1 MSSFITL
8 PQAPVVA
15 GETGHLTDHNNIEA
29 GLLALW
35 TAVQQ
40 SMYNVCSPTYGA
52 DPTGAAD
59 SSTAIQNAI
68 NAAQAAGGG
77 IVCIPAGT
85 FKVAPN
91 VLTLNNGVTGYNNV
105 RIIGAGA
112 QSTVLKKSAN
122 GTLISMSGPATD
134 TTGATHAKYCSL
146 EQLHLSGNGN
156 TGLLLQLYYA
166 DDLFFRDLDLVN
178 NADVMVDSAEFW
190 DSRFYNCT
198 FESGGSATANAS
210 TPNVLLR
217 CSAAASGFGASVDSV
232 NNIHFI
238 GCRWEGF
245 RTGAVW
251 IQQGVSA
258 TGVPF
263 AIMFEHCKMESI
275 VINGG
280 PHLLVDSSCEAVFVD
295 NLYAF
300 SGGFAGG
307 YSTAQ
312 DVITWGAQDG
322 ALRNVY
328 ISTNAVQTVANGV
341 TMNSTKSGQ
350 NTLLQNVTA
359 IYNASGMPTGNHI
372 AYGTG
377 TGGFRLINCYSNQT
391 APTTLNPMDT
401 LVSPLST
408 NNALGMLVS
417 GDTVKRLAINFAG
430 NMSWGSGSGAA
441 DVVMGRSATGVL
453 ALTAG
458 IFQAQNGID
467 THNNAAVL
475 TPTFANGT
483 AAQLSDTT
491 RDYLVYLTVGTA
503 GTAFTVAIGPTSTPA
518 NTIVPSGTATS
529 GQVVSF
535 RLPAGWFVKWSATTA
550 TLAGQKAIGC

>member
-1 MSSFITL
+1 MTAFMTL
-8 PQAPVVA
+8 PQSSPVA
-15 GETGHLTDHNNIEA
+15 GQAGHINDHNNIRA

-40 SMYNVCSPTYGA
+40 SMYNVCSPTFGA
-52 DPTGAAD
+52 DPTGVSD

-68 NAAQAAGGG
+68 NAAGAAGGG

-85 FKVAPN
+85 FKVAPG
-91 VLTLNNGVTGYNNV
+91 VLKFNNGSTGFNNV
-105 RIIGAGA
+105 RVIGAGA
-112 QSTVLKKSAN
+112 QSTILQKSAN
-122 GTLISMSGPATD
+122 GVLIAMGGPATD

-146 EQLHLSGNGN
+146 ESLHISGNGN
-156 TGLLLQLYYA
+156 TGLLVQIYYA
-166 DDLFFRDLDLVN
+166 DDLVFRDLDLVN
-178 NADVMVDSAEFW
+178 NADTMIDTAEFW
-190 DSRFYNCT
+190 DSRFYNCS

-210 TPNVLLR
+210 TPNILLR
-217 CSAAASGFGASVDSV
+217 CSAAASGFGNSVDSV
-232 NNIHFI
+232 NNIYFH

-245 RTGAVW
+245 KQGAVW

-258 TGVPF
+258 TGFPF
-263 AIMFEHCKMESI
+263 SIHFTSCKMETI
-275 VINGG
+275 VVNGG
-280 PHLLVDSSCEAVFVD
+280 PHLLTDSTCEAVFVD
-295 NLYAF
+295 GLYCF
-300 SGGFAGG
+300 SGGFTGG
-307 YSTAQ
+307 YSTPQ

-322 ALRNVY
+322 AIENVY
-328 ISTNAVQTVANGV
+328 ISTNAVQTIANGV

-350 NTLLQNVTA
+350 ATFLKNVTA
-359 IYNASGMPTGNHI
+359 IYNASGMPTGSHI

-408 NNALGMLVS
+408 NNAIGALVS
-417 GDTVKRLAINFAG
+417 GDTAKRWVVNFAG
-430 NMSWGSGSGAA
+430 NMSWGPGNAGA

-453 ALTAG
+453 ALTSG
-458 IFQAQNGID
+458 IFQPQNGTD
-467 THNNAAVL
+467 THNNAAAL

-483 AAQLSDTT
+483 AAQLTDTT
-491 RDYLVYLTVGTA
+491 RDYMVYLTVGTA
-503 GTAFTVAIGPTSTPA
+503 GTAFTVAIGPTSSPA